1 MWKGGRRPEVSLIH
15 REYRRRFVSFIFVT
29 CPFFNVFS
37 FNGVSSVSRETRK
50 LAERDPWRILETP
63 PKLEPSTPSNPIT
76 FRSTFF
82 FFFFFPAERCRAG
95 KQEVADEVSIFER
108 WRVLRDLT
116 CEEIPRDM
124 TQSSRDNHV
133 HK

>member
-1 MWKGGRRPEVSLIH
+1 MEGRSSPGSFFDTPRIQTSI
-15 REYRRRFVSFIFVT
+15 RFLHLRNLS
-29 CPFFNVFS
+29 FFNVFS

-76 FRSTFF
+76 FRSTVFF
-82 FFFFFPAERCRAG
+82 SRRAMSSG
-95 KQEVADEVSIFER
+95 KQEVADEVSSFER